1 MKVAYSHTATVLR
14 FVLVM
19 LLALVAGVKTLQ
31 IQGSYSMPLMARR
44 LDVTPR
50 DVITRSSAIH
60 CVATCRLTSW
70 CVSANLFTGDG
81 KCELLTEEV
90 LDDDDSLQSDEG
102 WRYLRT

>member
-60 CVATCRLTSW
+60 CAATCRLTSW